1 MINIEYANAYSE
13 VLQILKYIPKSD
25 YNKIPE
31 NKIELFKVN
40 SNKEYK
46 FYYNPNKTLNEQN
59 VSKRTKAII
68 AILYRDY
75 WATPEKRKEIIARQK
90 YDMLLRE
97 KAKGKYNPNDL
108 FKNKSNIQSE
118 QKNISVDNVGLTKYK
133 ETLLSKI
140 IIKIRN
146 FLNKK

>member
-75 WATPEKRKEIIARQK
+75 WATPEIRKEIIARQK

-146 FLNKK
+146 FLNIK

>member
-146 FLNKK
+146 FLNIK